1 MALVIDMWHGTG
13 YSYVSSVALV
23 IDMWHGTGY
32 SYVS

>member
-23 IDMWHGTGY
+23 IDVAWHWL
-32 SYVS
+32 